1 MAAAGVAVTYVAVG
15 SVVKAMYWE
24 TIPDKYQPPKK
35 FANRAEVVA
44 YAEKNALW
52 FDMVV
57 HFDDG
62 QVVRL
67 GAAHGEWQ
75 NEDVHP
81 GDVVVRDEFRIQ
93 QVGDAQPQVF
103 ADLAAATAA
112 APEGRLT
119 GIYQTLWIGP
129 NEHKLL
135 GAGGSV
141 DKTGKVD

>member
-1 MAAAGVAVTYVAVG
+1 MTYVAVG
-15 SVVKAMYWE
+15 SVVKAVYWE

-35 FANRAEVVA
+35 FAVQAEA
-44 YAEKNALW
+44 MRYAEQNALW
-52 FDMVV
+52 LDLVV

-67 GAAHGEWQ
+67 SAEHGQWQ

-81 GDVVVRDEFRIQ
+81 GDVVVRDEYRIQ
-93 QVGDAQPQVF
+93 QIGEARAQVF

-135 GAGGSV
+135 GPGGSV
-141 DKTGKVD
+141 DKTAKVE